1 MSRINFEDLP
11 LSADEARAARNYFA
25 WSQTKLGQESG
36 LPLAKI
42 KRFESGNYV
51 PDEQFLTDLRA
62 FFEERGYP
70 FSDTPQPGA
79 NAKAAG
85 QVFPGGVLG
94 ATEENHGEPAR
105 QPLKATVHH
114 MRIAMADEQA
124 IGRVLDLIELN
135 EERAA
140 ALLAQPI
147 EPAFFGGLTD
157 EARARHG
164 EAMRLLAEN
173 GSLFAKLFGRDLVSE
188 TKHDAAKGL
197 PSTHSALMA
206 MVFDDTHKAI
216 AGDSAAMARKKNARP
231 ARTLAEA
238 IGAS

>member
-1 MSRINFEDLP
+1 
-11 LSADEARAARNYFA
+11 
-25 WSQTKLGQESG
+25 
-36 LPLAKI
+36 
-42 KRFESGNYV
+42 
-51 PDEQFLTDLRA
+51 
-62 FFEERGYP
+62 
-70 FSDTPQPGA
+70 
-79 NAKAAG
+79 
-85 QVFPGGVLG
+85 VFPGGVLG